1 MNAGP
6 WALRDA
12 TLNDLQELENLI
24 PRSAFELQRNLYSED
39 QIKAALGP
47 VFGVDR
53 QLIADGTYYVV
64 ADQDEIVGCG
74 GWSFRKS
81 KFGGSEGRRKEDPRL
96 DPAVD
101 AARIRAF
108 FVDPKYAR
116 QGMGSALMNRC
127 EAAIIAMGFKQV
139 EITATLAGERL
150 YERFGYSV
158 VGRDQI
164 PLHEAPPMATVR
176 MSKLLVSE
184 RS

>member
-1 MNAGP
+1 M
-6 WALRDA
+6 
-12 TLNDLQELENLI
+12 NDLPVLEALI
-24 PRSAFELQRNLYSED
+24 PRSAFELQKNLYSEQ

-64 ADQDEIVGCG
+64 TDRDAIVGCG

-81 KFGGSEGRRKEDPRL
+81 QFGGSEGRKQEDPRL
-96 DPAVD
+96 DPEHD

-108 FVDPKYAR
+108 FVDPGFAR
-116 QGMGSALMNRC
+116 QGIGSALMNQC
-127 EAAIIAMGFKQV
+127 ETAILAMGFERV

-158 VGRDQI
+158 VDRDEI
-164 PLHEAPPMATVR
+164 PLIGAASMATVR
-176 MSKLLVSE
+176 MFKKMDRKTGE
-184 RS
+184 G